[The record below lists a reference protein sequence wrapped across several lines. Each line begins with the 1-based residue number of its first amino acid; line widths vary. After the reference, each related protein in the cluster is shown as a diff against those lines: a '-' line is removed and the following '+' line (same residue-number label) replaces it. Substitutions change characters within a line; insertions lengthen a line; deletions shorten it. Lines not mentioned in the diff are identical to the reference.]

1 MADFVHLHLH
11 SQYSLLDGAI
21 HLKKLFPA
29 IKSMGMDAVA
39 LTDHGYMYGTLD
51 FYLRALGEKIH
62 PVLGCETYVARGS
75 RLQKE
80 NRDNYHLVLLAK
92 NQRGL
97 ANLQYL
103 VSMASLEGFY
113 YSPRID
119 HDLLREH
126 SAGLIGLSAC
136 LGGEIPRTYFAS
148 GYDAA
153 RDMARKYAATFE
165 EGCFYLELQ
174 RNKLAEQEE
183 VNDVL
188 IRISRETGIPLVAT
202 NDCHYLK
209 REDARSQEILMA
221 ISQRKRLTDEG
232 RLKHD
237 FDEFYLKSPE
247 EMKEAFAAVPEAIE
261 NTVRIAAACQ
271 VEIPNNKT
279 AKKPVYFLPD
289 FPTPQ
294 GIDQNEWLR
303 REAACGL
310 LRRFE
315 EIERRN
321 DYAIDRATYEAR
333 LQLELDVIIGMGF
346 AGYFLIVADFIN
358 WAKDHKIPVGPGRGS
373 GAGSLV
379 AYSVRITDLDPLRY
393 DLLFERFLNPERIS
407 MPDFDID
414 FCRDR
419 RDEVLGYVRDKYGET
434 RVGQIATFSTLKSR
448 AVVRDVGRVLGFPV
462 DQIDRIA
469 KLVPTD
475 PTNPK
480 LTLEVGISQEP
491 RLQELAA
498 SDPRISDLLETAI
511 KLEGM
516 YRHPG
521 VHAAGVVIADK
532 DIWNVVPAFR
542 GRVDIKGESAM
553 QIPMVTQYDKDMV
566 ELSGLVKFDFLGL
579 DNLTK
584 IAAAE
589 ARINLDPERTG
600 EPFSIDNIPLNDVP
614 VFEMLSRGETGGV
627 FQMEGEGFTRF
638 LLRLRPDR
646 FEDLIAAVALYRP
659 GPLGGGMVDTYID
672 CKHGRKPVEY
682 LHPVLEEC
690 LKETYGVIVYQ
701 EQVMQATRVMAGFS
715 LGAADMMRRAMGK
728 KKPEEMAKKRQE
740 FMDGALATHPGI
752 VSAEQAQAVFEKIEF
767 FSGYGFNKS
776 HSATYALI
784 GYQTAYLRCHHPV
797 EFMAGILS
805 CERSKPE
812 RVMRFLHIAKDMGLQ
827 VLPPDVNQS
836 SEDFTI
842 VRDGAGKKVIRFGLG
857 ALKGVGE
864 VAVSS
869 MMQVRESEPF
879 TSLWDVCERVDSRK
893 VNKSVL
899 ETLIRA
905 GAMDTLSA
913 LPPERGRPA
922 MLAELENAM
931 KLGQRLQKEKN
942 SKQFSLF
949 EMIAADEM
957 PAEPELKL
965 PEVDPWSKMEMLNQE
980 KDILGMYVSG
990 HPLDAFL
997 AAGKKEGVKREWT
1010 HTCGELDEIEAPED
1024 MEEDGRHQVYDVTTL
1039 GVISE
1044 VLDKRTKE
1052 GKQRYLQGEI
1062 DGMDGLVQF
1071 HVGSKNVEKLET
1083 KLAIG
1088 EPLLFTGNFEISR
1101 DRDGNPRKTF
1111 RLTEVEKLTVA
1122 RQKDVKFVQIDVE
1135 LERAEPA
1142 VLKGQWIE
1150 KLVQVGR
1157 AHPGQVQ
1164 FVFRCTLAPRWEV
1177 LVEVPVRVELNHQV
1191 VSYLEQ
1197 TFGERAVVFLRRK
1210 PKLAKNR

>member
-29 IKSMGMDAVA
+29 LKTMGMDAVA

-51 FYLRALGEKIH
+51 FYLRAKAENVH
-62 PVLGCETYVARGS
+62 PILGCETYIARGS

-80 NRDNYHLVLLAK
+80 TRDNYHLVLLAR
-92 NQRGL
+92 NQQGL

-153 RDMARKYAATFE
+153 KEMARKYAGTFDE
-165 EGCFYLELQ
+165 KSFYLELQ
-174 RNKLAEQEE
+174 HNTLPEQDEI
-183 VNDVL
+183 NDVL

-221 ISQRKRLTDEG
+221 ISQRKRLSDEG

-237 FDEFYLKSPE
+237 VDEYYLKSPE
-247 EMKEAFAAVPEAIE
+247 EMIEAFSAVPEAIE
-261 NTVRIAAACQ
+261 NTVRIASLCQ
-271 VEIPNNKT
+271 VDIPNNRT
-279 AKKPVYFLPD
+279 AKTPIYFLPD
-289 FPTPQ
+289 FPTPEN
-294 GIDQNEWLR
+294 IDQSEWLR
-303 REAACGL
+303 REAAAGL
-310 LRRFE
+310 HRRFE

-321 DYAIDRATYEAR
+321 DYQIDRAVYEAR
-333 LQLELDVIIGMGF
+333 LQLELDVIINMGF

-414 FCRDR
+414 FCRNR

-448 AVVRDVGRVLGFPV
+448 AVVRDVGRVLGFPLE
-462 DQIDRIA
+462 QIDRIA

-475 PTNPK
+475 PTDSK
-480 LTLEVGISQEP
+480 LTLEVGIAQEP
-491 RLQELAA
+491 RLREMAA
-498 SDPRISDLLETAI
+498 EDPKVADLLETAI

-584 IAAAE
+584 IADAE
-589 ARINLDPERTG
+589 RRINEDPERQG
-600 EPFSIDNIPLNDVP
+600 EPFSIDAIPLNDP
-614 VFEMLSRGETGGV
+614 AVFEMLSRGETGGV

-638 LLRLRPDR
+638 LLRLKPDR

-659 GPLGGGMVDTYID
+659 GPLNGGMVDTYIE

-682 LHPVLEEC
+682 LHPILEEN
-690 LKETYGVIVYQ
+690 LRETYGVIVYQ
-701 EQVMQATRVMAGFS
+701 EQVMQSARTMAGFS

-728 KKPEEMAKKRQE
+728 KKPEEMAKKRLE
-740 FMDGALATHPGI
+740 FMDGALAAHPG
-752 VSAEQAQAVFEKIEF
+752 VVTQEQAQAVFEKIEF

-784 GYQTAYLRCHHPV
+784 GYQTAWLRCHWPV

-812 RVMRFLHIAKDMGLQ
+812 RVMRFLNIAKEMGLR

-836 SEDFTI
+836 AEDFTI
-842 VRDGAGKKVIRFGLG
+842 VRDANGQKVIRFGLS

-869 MMQVRESEPF
+869 MMQVRETDPF
-879 TSLWDVCERVDSRK
+879 KSLWDVCERVDSRK

-899 ETLIRA
+899 ETLIKA
-905 GAMDTLSA
+905 GAMDSLTE

-922 MLAELENAM
+922 MLGELENAM
-931 KLGQRLQKEKN
+931 KVGQRVQKDKN
-942 SKQFSLF
+942 SKQISLF

-990 HPLDAFL
+990 HPLDTFL
-997 AAGKKEGVKREWT
+997 AAGKKEGIKREWT
-1010 HTCGELDEIEAPED
+1010 HTVGELDEIEAPAD

-1044 VLDKRTKE
+1044 VIDRRTKE

-1062 DGMDGLVQF
+1062 DGMDGLLQF
-1071 HVGSKNVEKLET
+1071 HIGSKNVERLEK
-1083 KLAIG
+1083 KLALG
-1088 EPLLFTGNFEISR
+1088 EPLLFTGNMEISR
-1101 DRDGNPRKTF
+1101 DRDGNARKTF
-1111 RLTEVEKLTVA
+1111 RLSEVERLTVA
-1122 RQKDVKFVQIDVE
+1122 RQKDVKFIQIDVD
-1135 LERAEPA
+1135 LHRAEPTI
-1142 VLKGQWIE
+1142 LKGQWMD
-1150 KLVQVGR
+1150 KLFQVGR

-1164 FVFRCTLAPRWEV
+1164 IVFRCTLPPRWES
-1177 LVEVPVRVELNHQV
+1177 LVVVPVKVDLNHQV
-1191 VSYLEQ
+1191 TSFLEQ
-1197 TFGERAVVFLRRK
+1197 TFGERSVVFQRRK
-1210 PKLAKNR
+1210 PKLAKSH

>member
-29 IKSMGMDAVA
+29 LKSMGMDAVA
-39 LTDHGYMYGTLD
+39 LSDHGYMYGILD
-51 FYLRALGEKIH
+51 FYLQAKDAGVH
-62 PVLGCETYVARGS
+62 PILGCETYVARGS
-75 RLQKE
+75 RLQKD

-92 NQRGL
+92 NQQGL

-126 SAGLIGLSAC
+126 SSGLIGLSAC

-148 GYDAA
+148 GYEAA
-153 RDMARKYAATFE
+153 KEMARKYAGTFE
-165 EGCFYLELQ
+165 ETCFYLELQ
-174 RNKLAEQEE
+174 RNRLPEQEE
-183 VNDVL
+183 INDVL

-232 RLKHD
+232 RMRHD
-237 FDEFYLKSPE
+237 VDEFFLKSPE
-247 EMKEAFAAVPEAIE
+247 EMMEAFAAVPEAIE
-261 NTVRIAAACQ
+261 NTVRIAQQCQ

-279 AKKPVYFLPD
+279 AKTPIYFLPD
-289 FPTPQ
+289 FPTPEN
-294 GIDQNEWLR
+294 IDQPEWLR

-310 LRRFE
+310 RRRFE
-315 EIERRN
+315 EIEGRN
-321 DYAIDRATYEAR
+321 DYVIDRAIYEAR
-333 LQLELDVIIGMGF
+333 LQLELDVIINMGF

-358 WAKDHKIPVGPGRGS
+358 WAKDHQIPVGPGRGS

-379 AYSVRITDLDPLRY
+379 AYSIRITDLDPMRY
-393 DLLFERFLNPERIS
+393 DLLFVRFLNPERIS

-414 FCRDR
+414 FCRNR

-448 AVVRDVGRVLGFPV
+448 AVVRDVGRVLGFPL

-469 KLVPTD
+469 KIVPTD
-475 PTNPK
+475 PAKPI
-480 LTLEVGISQEP
+480 TLEKGIEQEP
-491 RLQELAA
+491 RLREMADA
-498 SDPRISDLLETAI
+498 DPRVADLLETAI

-542 GRVDIKGESAM
+542 GKVDIKGESAM
-553 QIPMVTQYDKDMV
+553 QIPIVTQYDKDMV

-584 IAAAE
+584 IADAE
-589 ARINLDPERTG
+589 RRINLDPERSG
-600 EPFSIDNIPLNDVP
+600 KPFSIMDIPLNDRA

-627 FQMEGEGFTRF
+627 FQMEGDGFTRF
-638 LLRLRPDR
+638 LLRLKPDR

-659 GPLGGGMVDTYID
+659 GPLNGGMVDTYIE

-682 LHPVLEEC
+682 LHPVLEDC

-701 EQVMQATRVMAGFS
+701 EQVMQAARTMAGFS
-715 LGAADMMRRAMGK
+715 LGAADLMRRAMGK
-728 KKPEEMAKKRQE
+728 KKAEVMAKMRQE
-740 FMDGALATHPGI
+740 FIDGALATHPGL
-752 VSAEQAQAVFEKIEF
+752 VTAEQAQSVFEKIEF

-784 GYQTAYLRCHHPV
+784 GYQTAWLRCHQPV

-812 RVMRFLHIAKDMGLQ
+812 RVMKFLHIAKDMGLS
-827 VLPPDVNQS
+827 VLPPDINQS
-836 SEDFTI
+836 AEDFTI
-842 VRDGAGKKVIRFGLG
+842 VRDAAGQKVIRFGLS

-869 MMQVRESEPF
+869 MMQVRESTPF
-879 TSLWDVCERVDSRK
+879 SSLWDVCERVDSRK
-893 VNKSVL
+893 VNKAVL

-905 GAMDTLSA
+905 GAMDSLTE

-922 MLAELENAM
+922 LLAELENAM
-931 KLGQRLQKEKN
+931 KVGQRVQKDKN
-942 SKQFSLF
+942 SKQISLF
-949 EMIAADEM
+949 EMISADDM

-990 HPLDAFL
+990 HPLDVFL
-997 AAGKKEGVKREWT
+997 SAGKREGVRREWT
-1010 HTCGELDEIEAPED
+1010 HTVGELDEIEAPAD

-1044 VLDKRTKE
+1044 VLDRRTKE

-1062 DGMDGLVQF
+1062 DGMDGLLQF
-1071 HVGSKNVEKLET
+1071 HIGSKNVEKLEH
-1083 KLAIG
+1083 KLALG
-1088 EPLLFTGNFEISR
+1088 EPLLFTGNMEISR
-1101 DRDGNPRKTF
+1101 DRDGNARKTF
-1111 RLTEVEKLTVA
+1111 RLSEVEKLTEA
-1122 RQKDVKFVQIDVE
+1122 RQKDVKFVQIDVDLTSE
-1135 LERAEPA
+1135 DPSI
-1142 VLKGQWIE
+1142 LKGQWME
-1150 KLVQVGR
+1150 RMQLM
-1157 AHPGQVQ
+1157 GQSNTGKVQ
-1164 FVFRCTLAPRWEV
+1164 FVFRCTLAPRWET
-1177 LVEVPVRVELNHQV
+1177 LVAVPVKVDLNHQV
-1191 VSYLEQ
+1191 VSFLEQ
-1197 TFGERAVVFLRRK
+1197 TFGERSVVFLRRR
-1210 PKLAKNR
+1210 PKLTKNQ

>member
-29 IKSMGMDAVA
+29 LRSMGMDSVA

-51 FYLRALGEKIH
+51 FYLKAKKEKMH
-62 PVLGCETYVARGS
+62 PILGCETYMARGS
-75 RLQKE
+75 RLQKD
-80 NRDNYHLVLLAK
+80 NRDNYHLILLAK
-92 NQRGL
+92 NQVGL

-103 VSMASLEGFY
+103 VSMASLDGFY

-136 LGGEIPRTYFAS
+136 LSGEIPRTYFAS

-153 RDMARKYAATFE
+153 RDMARRYAATFE
-165 EGCFYLELQ
+165 ESSFYLELQ
-174 RNKLAEQEE
+174 RNRLPEQDE

-232 RLKHD
+232 RLRHEV
-237 FDEFYLKSPE
+237 DEFYLKSPQ
-247 EMKEAFAAVPEAIE
+247 EMMEAFAAVPEAIE

-271 VEIPNNKT
+271 VDIPNNAT
-279 AKKPVYFLPD
+279 AKTPVYFLPD
-289 FPTPQ
+289 FPTPE

-315 EIERRN
+315 EIEKRA
-321 DYAIDRATYEAR
+321 DYPIDRATYEAR
-333 LQLELDVIIGMGF
+333 LQVELDVIVGMGF

-358 WAKDHKIPVGPGRGS
+358 WAKDHGIPVGPGRGS

-379 AYSVRITDLDPLRY
+379 AYAVRITDLDPLRY

-448 AVVRDVGRVLGFPV
+448 AVVRDVGRVLGFPL
-462 DQIDRIA
+462 DQMDRIA
-469 KLVPTD
+469 KLVPTSLD
-475 PTNPK
+475 PEF
-480 LTLEVGISQEP
+480 TLEKGIQQEP
-491 RLQELAA
+491 RLQELADM
-498 SDPRISDLLETAI
+498 DPKIADLLETAI

-542 GRVDIKGESAM
+542 GRVDVKGESAM
-553 QIPMVTQYDKDMV
+553 QIPMVTQYDKNMV

-584 IAAAE
+584 IAEAE
-589 ARINLDPERTG
+589 RRINQDPERPDV
-600 EPFSIDNIPLNDVP
+600 EPFSISSIPLHDAA

-627 FQMEGEGFTRF
+627 FQMEGEGFTRM
-638 LLRLRPDR
+638 LLRLKPDR

-682 LHPVLEEC
+682 LHPILEDC

-701 EQVMQATRVMAGFS
+701 EQVMQAARTMAGFS
-715 LGAADMMRRAMGK
+715 LGGADIMRRAMGK
-728 KKPEEMAKKRQE
+728 KDPEKMKALRQE
-740 FMDGALATHPGI
+740 FTDGALRTHPG
-752 VSAEQAQAVFEKIEF
+752 VVTAEQAQAVFEKIEF
-767 FSGYGFNKS
+767 FAGYGFNKS

-797 EFMAGILS
+797 EFIAGILS

-812 RVMRFLHIAKDMGLQ
+812 RVMKFLHIAKDMGLE

-836 SEDFTI
+836 AEDFTI
-842 VRDGAGKKVIRFGLG
+842 IRDGDEKKVIRFGLG

-869 MMQVRESEPF
+869 MMQVREAAPF
-879 TSLWDVCERVDSRK
+879 ASLWDVCERVDSRK
-893 VNKSVL
+893 VNKAVL

-905 GAMDTLSA
+905 GAMDSLTR

-949 EMIAADEM
+949 EMISAEDM

-965 PEVDPWSKMEMLNQE
+965 PEVEPWSKMEMLTQE

-990 HPLDAFL
+990 HPLDAIL
-997 AAGKKEGVKREWT
+997 AAGKREGVRREWT
-1010 HTCGELDEIEAPED
+1010 HTAGELDEIEAPED

-1044 VLDKRTKE
+1044 VLDRRTKE

-1062 DGMDGLVQF
+1062 DGMDGLIQF
-1071 HVGSKNVEKLET
+1071 HIGSKNVERLEG

-1088 EPLLFTGNFEISR
+1088 EPLLFTGNLEISR
-1101 DRDGNPRKTF
+1101 DREGNARKTF
-1111 RLTEVEKLTVA
+1111 RLTEVEKLTAA
-1122 RQKDVKFVQIDVE
+1122 RRKDVKFVQIDVD
-1135 LERAEPA
+1135 LENAEPG
-1142 VLKGQWIE
+1142 VRQGQWID

-1157 AHPGQVQ
+1157 AHPGPVQ
-1164 FVFRCTLAPRWEV
+1164 FIFRCTMPPRWEA
-1177 LVEVPVRVELNHQV
+1177 LIAVPVQVELNHPV

-1210 PKLAKNR
+1210 PKLAKTR